1 MRISVVAMAQFS
13 PPPSL
18 PANSAALRVTAME
31 HHGPHTVRGKPDPEL
46 EGTAAASGTVKDPVC
61 GMTVDPA
68 QTAHHAD
75 HAGHAY
81 HFCSAG
87 CRTKFIAEPGK
98 YLQARAPLRAEAVA
112 PGTIYTCPMHPQ
124 IRQPGPGSCPI
135 CGMALEPETP
145 SAETG
150 PNPELVDFTR
160 RFWVGLVLTIPV
172 FLLEMGGHLTGMM
185 HLVGG
190 PRIGNWIQCALA
202 TPVVLWAGW
211 PFFVR
216 GWQSLVNRSL
226 NMFTLIALGTGVAW
240 VFSVVATTAPDI
252 FPAAFRAADGSVAV
266 YFEAA
271 AVIVVLVLLG
281 QVLELRAR
289 EQTGGAIRA
298 LLDLAPAQA
307 RRLRDDGSDE
317 EVPLNT
323 IMVGDRLRVRP
334 GDKVPLDGAVLQGTS
349 NLDESLVTGE
359 AVPVTKTVGDQVVGG
374 TLNGQGSFIMRADRV
389 GQDTVL
395 AQIVR
400 MVAGAQRSRAPIQRL
415 ADKVAGWFVPVVVAV
430 ALMAFAAWA
439 IWGPEPRFAFALV
452 AAVTVLIIACLCAL
466 GLATPM
472 SIMVGVGRGA
482 QAGVLI
488 KNAEALERMERIDT
502 LVVDKTGTLTQGRP
516 DVVAVLPAAG
526 ETETEVL
533 RLTAGLERPSQHP
546 LAEAVVRAAEK
557 RGIVVPA
564 VEGFDAPIGRGVTG
578 TVEGRQVAVGNRRLM
593 DDAKV
598 NVDALSAEAERLR
611 GDGATVFF
619 VAVDGRAFGIVAV
632 ADPVKD
638 TTAAAL
644 AGLAKEGVRVVM
656 LTGDNRTTAEAVA
669 RRLGITEVEAEVL
682 PEDKQR
688 IIEKLKAE
696 GRRVAMAG
704 DGVNDAPALAAAEVG
719 IAMGTGTAVAIE
731 SAGITLP
738 GGDLV
743 GILRARR
750 LSEAVMGN
758 IRQNLFFAFAYNA
771 LGVPIAAGVLYP
783 MFGILL
789 SPLIAA
795 AAMSLSSVSVVGNAL
810 RLKTTHLG

>member
-1 MRISVVAMAQFS
+1 MA
-13 PPPSL
+13 
-18 PANSAALRVTAME
+18 
-31 HHGPHTVRGKPDPEL
+31 HHGKHDPHHE
-46 EGTAAASGTVKDPVC
+46 AAAAVSETVKDPVC

-68 QTAHHAD
+68 KTAHHAE

-98 YLQARAPLRAEAVA
+98 YLQERPPLRAEAVA

-145 SAETG
+145 SAEAG

-160 RFWVGLVLTIPV
+160 RLWIGLVLAVPV

-190 PRIGNWIQCALA
+190 PRIGNWIQLVLA

-240 VFSVVATTAPDI
+240 VFSVVATLAPGI

-307 RRLRDDGSDE
+307 RRLRDDGSDD
-317 EVPLNT
+317 EVPLAA
-323 IMVGDRLRVRP
+323 IAVGDRLRVRP
-334 GDKVPLDGAVLQGTS
+334 GDKVPLDGEVIEGTS
-349 NLDESLVTGE
+349 NVDESLVTGE
-359 AVPVTKTVGDQVVGG
+359 AVPVTKSVGDQVVGG
-374 TLNGQGSFIMRADRV
+374 TLNGQGSFVMRADRV

-415 ADKVAGWFVPVVVAV
+415 ADQVAGWFVPAVVAI
-430 ALMAFAAWA
+430 ALVAFAAWA
-439 IWGPEPRFAFALV
+439 IWGPEPRLAFALV
-452 AAVTVLIIACLCAL
+452 AAVTVLIIACPCAL

-516 DVVAVLPAAG
+516 DVVAVVPAEG
-526 ETETEVL
+526 VDENDVL
-533 RLTAGLERPSQHP
+533 RLAAGLERPSQHP
-546 LAEAVVRAAEK
+546 LAEAVVRAAEQ
-557 RGIVVPA
+557 RGIAVPA
-564 VEGFDAPIGRGVTG
+564 VEGFDAPTGRGVTG
-578 TVEGRQVAVGNRRLM
+578 AVEGRQVAVGNARLM
-593 DDAKV
+593 DEAQ
-598 NVDALSAEAERLR
+598 VDVSVLSAEAERLR

-632 ADPVKD
+632 ADPVKE

-731 SAGITLP
+731 SAGITLL
-738 GGDLV
+738 GGDLM
-743 GILRARR
+743 GIVRARR

-771 LGVPIAAGVLYP
+771 AGVPIAAGVLYP

-789 SPLIAA
+789 SPIIAA
-795 AAMSLSSVSVVGNAL
+795 AAMALSSVSVVGNAL
-810 RLKTTHLG
+810 RLRGTRLDQ

>member
-1 MRISVVAMAQFS
+1 
-13 PPPSL
+13 
-18 PANSAALRVTAME
+18 ME
-31 HHGPHTVRGKPDPEL
+31 HHGPHTAHCKHDPEL
-46 EGTAAASGTVKDPVC
+46 EGTAAAAGTVKDPVC
-61 GMTVDPA
+61 GMTVHPA
-68 QTAHHAD
+68 KTTHHAD

-81 HFCSAG
+81 HFCSTG

-98 YLQARAPLRAEAVA
+98 YLHARAPLRAEALA

-160 RFWVGLVLTIPV
+160 RLWIGLVLTVPV
-172 FLLEMGGHLTGMM
+172 ILLEMGGHLTGMM

-190 PRIGNWIQCALA
+190 PRIGNSIQLVLA

-216 GWQSLVNRSL
+216 GWQSLINRSL

-240 VFSVVATTAPDI
+240 VFSVVATLAPGI

-298 LLDLAPAQA
+298 LLDLAPAMA
-307 RRLRDDGSDE
+307 RRLRDDESDE
-317 EVPLNT
+317 EVPLAA
-323 IMVGDRLRVRP
+323 IVVGDRLRVRP
-334 GDKVPLDGAVLQGTS
+334 GDKVPLDGEVLEGAS
-349 NLDESLVTGE
+349 NVDESLVTGE
-359 AVPVTKTVGDQVVGG
+359 AVPVTKAVGDQVVGG
-374 TLNGQGSFIMRADRV
+374 TLNGQGGFVMRADRV

-415 ADKVAGWFVPVVVAV
+415 ADQVSGWFVPVVVVIALVAFVVWAV
-430 ALMAFAAWA
+430 
-439 IWGPEPRFAFALV
+439 WGPEPRLAFALV
-452 AAVTVLIIACLCAL
+452 AAVTVLIIACPCAL

-516 DVVAVLPAAG
+516 DVVAVIPAAG
-526 ETETEVL
+526 VAEEEVL
-533 RLTAGLERPSQHP
+533 RLAAGLERPSQHP

-557 RGIVVPA
+557 RGIAVPP
-564 VEGFDAPIGRGVTG
+564 VGGFDAPMGRGVTG
-578 TVEGRQVAVGNRRLM
+578 AVEGRQVAVGNARLM
-593 DDAKV
+593 DEAKV
-598 NVDALSAEAERLR
+598 DVVALSAEAERLR

-632 ADPVKD
+632 ADPVKS
-638 TTAAAL
+638 TTPAAL

-669 RRLGITEVEAEVL
+669 QRLGITEVEAEVL

-688 IIEKLKAE
+688 IVEKLKGE

-731 SAGITLP
+731 SAGVTLL
-738 GGDLV
+738 GGDLM
-743 GILRARR
+743 GIVRARR

-771 LGVPIAAGVLYP
+771 AGVPIAAGVLYP
-783 MFGILL
+783 TFGILL
-789 SPLIAA
+789 SPIIAA
-795 AAMSLSSVSVVGNAL
+795 AAMALSSVSVVGNSL
-810 RLKTTHLG
+810 RLRATRLE

>member
-1 MRISVVAMAQFS
+1 
-13 PPPSL
+13 
-18 PANSAALRVTAME
+18 
-31 HHGPHTVRGKPDPEL
+31 
-46 EGTAAASGTVKDPVC
+46 
-61 GMTVDPA
+61 MTVDPA
-68 QTAHHAD
+68 KTAHHAE

-87 CRTKFIAEPGK
+87 CRTRFIAEPGQ
-98 YLQARAPLRAEAVA
+98 YLEARATLRAEAVT
-112 PGTIYTCPMHPQ
+112 PGTIHTCPMHPQ

-145 SAETG
+145 SAEGG

-160 RFWVGLVLTIPV
+160 RFWIGLVLTVPV
-172 FLLEMGGHLTGMM
+172 FLLEMGGHLTGMT
-185 HLVGG
+185 HLIGG
-190 PRIGNWIQCALA
+190 PGIGNWIQLVLA

-216 GWQSLVNRSL
+216 GWQSLANRSL

-240 VFSVVATTAPDI
+240 VFSLVATLAPGI
-252 FPAAFRAADGSVAV
+252 FPSAFRAADGSVAV

-281 QVLELRAR
+281 QLLELRAR

-307 RRLRDDGSDE
+307 RRLREDGSDE
-317 EVPLNT
+317 EVPLAA
-323 IMVGDRLRVRP
+323 IIVGDRLRVRP
-334 GDKVPLDGAVLQGTS
+334 GDKVPLDGAVLEGGS
-349 NLDESLVTGE
+349 NVDESLVTGE

-374 TLNGQGSFIMRADRV
+374 TLNGQGSFVMRADRV

-415 ADKVAGWFVPVVVAV
+415 ADQVSGWFVPVVVGI
-430 ALMAFAAWA
+430 ALLAFAVWSV
-439 IWGPEPRFAFALV
+439 WGPEPRLTFALV
-452 AAVTVLIIACLCAL
+452 AAVTVLIIACPCAL

-516 DVVAVLPAAG
+516 DVVAVIPAPGVA
-526 ETETEVL
+526 EEDVL
-533 RLTAGLERPSQHP
+533 RLAAGLERPSQHP

-557 RGIVVPA
+557 RGITVPP
-564 VEGFDAPIGRGVTG
+564 VEGFDAPLGRGVTG
-578 TVEGRQVAVGNRRLM
+578 AVEGRQVAVGNARLM
-593 DDAKV
+593 DEAKV
-598 NVDALSAEAERLR
+598 DVGALSAEAERLR

-632 ADPVKD
+632 ADPVKE

-644 AGLAKEGVRVVM
+644 ASLAKEGVRVVM

-688 IIEKLKAE
+688 IIERLKAE

-704 DGVNDAPALAAAEVG
+704 DGVNDAPGLAAAEVG

-731 SAGITLP
+731 SAGITLL
-738 GGDLV
+738 GGDLM
-743 GILRARR
+743 GIVRARH
-750 LSEAVMGN
+750 LSQAVMGN
-758 IRQNLFFAFAYNA
+758 IRQNLVFAFAYNA
-771 LGVPIAAGVLYP
+771 AGVPIAAGVLYP

-789 SPLIAA
+789 SPIIAA
-795 AAMSLSSVSVVGNAL
+795 AAMALSSVSVVANAL
-810 RLKTTHLG
+810 RLRKTRLD